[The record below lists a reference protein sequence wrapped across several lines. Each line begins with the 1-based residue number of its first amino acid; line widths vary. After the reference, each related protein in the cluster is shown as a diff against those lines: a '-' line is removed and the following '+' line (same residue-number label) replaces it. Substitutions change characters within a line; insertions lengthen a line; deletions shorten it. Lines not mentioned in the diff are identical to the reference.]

1 MGKYTVVLAGESK
14 EDLQKIYR
22 AGDKTIRK
30 KIEKLF
36 VELSEHPYT
45 GTGKPKLLKYQIK
58 TWARRIDG
66 KNRMLYSVDNDI
78 VTVYVVS
85 LLGHYGDK

>member
-22 AGDKTIRK
+22 AGDKTIIK

-45 GTGKPKLLKYQIK
+45 GTGKPKPLKYQIK